1 MKATPQVPKILSLDL
16 GITTGYA
23 VYQRPGTHLIAY
35 GDIEEERFDLDLR
48 ELVRQF
54 TPAEVVV
61 EAPVIVRGELGN
73 RLQTLVTYAHVILH
87 PHVLFVDAARWK
99 PTPYAKAEC
108 PKGLS
113 QHARDAIRLGLW
125 FDNYLQRSS

>member
-1 MKATPQVPKILSLDL
+1 MPKILALDL

-23 VYQRPGTHLIAY
+23 VYETPGSHLLDY
-35 GDIEEERFDLDLR
+35 GDISEESFIQGIRGLTL
-48 ELVRQF
+48 QY
-54 TPAEVVV
+54 TPENVVAESPVVF
-61 EAPVIVRGELGN
+61 RGELGD
-73 RLQTLVTYAHVILH
+73 RLQEIIIQTRNLLH

-99 PTPYAKAEC
+99 PTPFAKAKC

-125 FDNYLQRSS
+125 FENYLRRTS

>member
-1 MKATPQVPKILSLDL
+1 MPRILSLDL

-23 VYQRPGTHLIAY
+23 VYHRPGPTLLAC
-35 GDIEEERFDLDLR
+35 GDISEESFSTDLR
-48 ELVRQF
+48 ELVREH
-54 TPAEVVV
+54 TPAEVVA

-73 RLQTLVTYAHVILH
+73 RLQEIVTYAHVILH

-99 PTPYAKAEC
+99 PTPFAKAEC

-125 FDNYLQRSS
+125 FDNFLRRTS

>member
-1 MKATPQVPKILSLDL
+1 MPKILSLDL

-23 VYQRPGTHLIAY
+23 VYHRPGPVLLAC
-35 GDIEEERFDLDLR
+35 GDIPEESFDLDLKA
-48 ELVRQF
+48 LVREH
-54 TPAEVVV
+54 TPSEVVA
-61 EAPVIVRGELGN
+61 ESPVIVRGELGN
-73 RLQTLVTYAHVILH
+73 RLQTIVTHAHVILH

-99 PTPYAKAEC
+99 PTPFAKAEC

-125 FDNYLQRSS
+125 FDNFLRRTS

>member
-1 MKATPQVPKILSLDL
+1 MPKILSLDL
-16 GITTGYA
+16 GLTTGYA
-23 VYQRPGTHLIAY
+23 VYQRPGPHLLEC
-35 GDIEEERFDLDLR
+35 GDIAEEEFERNLKVLLR
-48 ELVRQF
+48 KY
-54 TPAEVVV
+54 TPSEVVA

-73 RLQTLVTYAHVILH
+73 RLQGVMTHAHSILH

-99 PTPYAKAEC
+99 PTPFAKAEC

-125 FDNYLQRSS
+125 FDNFLKRSS

>member
-1 MKATPQVPKILSLDL
+1 MGETQKVPKILSLDL

-23 VYQRPGTHLIAY
+23 VYQKPGPHLIAC
-35 GDIEEERFDLDLR
+35 GDIGEDKFDLDLKA
-48 ELVRQF
+48 LVRKF

-73 RLQTLVTYAHVILH
+73 RLQALVTHAHVILH

-99 PTPYAKAEC
+99 PTPFAKAEC

-125 FDNYLQRSS
+125 FDNYLQRTS

>member
-1 MKATPQVPKILSLDL
+1 MPKILSLDL

-23 VYQRPGTHLIAY
+23 VYHRPGPVLLAC
-35 GDIEEERFDLDLR
+35 GDIPEESFDLDLKA
-48 ELVRQF
+48 LVREH
-54 TPAEVVV
+54 TPSEVVA
-61 EAPVIVRGELGN
+61 ESPVIVRGELGN
-73 RLQTLVTYAHVILH
+73 RLQTIVTHAHVILH

-99 PTPYAKAEC
+99 PTPFAKAEC

-125 FDNYLQRSS
+125 FDNFLQRTS